1 MRQSL
6 SRSVALLVL
15 GFFLAAP
22 AYTGDEKGKSPEDVF
37 KAVVAAMKKQ
47 DMKAIMSHL
56 TRDSQSVIAGFMLIV
71 AWSEPSDKRGEEARK
86 AFEDVLK
93 RHGISSDDALRKIPK
108 DRWDAFVELA
118 RDNFP
123 KNIVAWGETVK
134 DKPAFVDDVL
144 KLATKYEGWKT
155 TESSKWIDETK
166 IKDVKIDKD
175 QAKGESNMP
184 NFVNS
189 ERIQDVYFKLEN
201 GVWKID
207 LVRMIQEPPSASPPR
222 ASAPAPTPQ
231 VQRQSPP
238 SYWQPGPLRRLL
250 DRLRNW

>member
-6 SRSVALLVL
+6 PRSLALLVL

-22 AYTGDEKGKSPEDVF
+22 AHAGDEKDKSPEDVF

-56 TRDSQSVIAGFMLIV
+56 TRDSQTTIAGLMVIA
-71 AWSEPSDKRGEEARK
+71 AASEPWGKRGEEARK
-86 AFEDVLK
+86 AFDDVLK
-93 RHGISSDDALRKIPK
+93 RHGISSDEASRKTRRMVDQFWEPIPDQNFKNLLAL
-108 DRWDAFVELA
+108 
-118 RDNFP
+118 
-123 KNIVAWGETVK
+123 GEMVK

-155 TESSKWIDETK
+155 TESSKDIGETK

-175 QAKGESNMP
+175 QAKGESTMP
-184 NFVNS
+184 NFGNS
-189 ERIQDVYFKLEN
+189 ERTQNVYFKLEN

-231 VQRQSPP
+231 VQPPATP
-238 SYWQPGPLRRLL
+238 SYSRPGPLRRLL